1 METVND
7 IATVVGLIR
16 DVVLLLLLTVALIAL
31 LIIFGTIKRLLD
43 SAKST
48 AETVNETV
56 NTISEKVVEP
66 MASNSNAMRGVGGL
80 LGIIMGM
87 RNKKKRKN

>member
-31 LIIFGTIKRLLD
+31 LVIFGAVKRLLD
-43 SAKST
+43 SAKAT
-48 AETVNETV
+48 AESVHDTV
-56 NTISEKVVEP
+56 NTISEKVVDP
-66 MASNSNAMRGVGGL
+66 VASNANAMRGVGGI

-87 RNKKKRKN
+87 RGGKRGKN